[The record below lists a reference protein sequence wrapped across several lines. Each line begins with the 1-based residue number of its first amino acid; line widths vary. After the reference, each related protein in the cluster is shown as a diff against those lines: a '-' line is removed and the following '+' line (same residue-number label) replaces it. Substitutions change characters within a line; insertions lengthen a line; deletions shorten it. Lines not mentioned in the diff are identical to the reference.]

1 MTRPVRMDIAA
12 VLAAVPGLAWAKAA
26 VVTAGRRLAEEWRAS
41 APYRLTL
48 EGPKAEGFAAG
59 PREFRP
65 TDAEAGRWLL
75 AGRFVLAGA
84 TMETGAGG
92 DPWDRPS
99 PARLFAVRLHRFAWA
114 SDLLGTGETGA
125 RELLRLFFAW
135 RAVFGR
141 VSPFGWGPETL
152 ERRVFNLACAA
163 RRLSAV
169 ASDAEV
175 QALAQSLAAQA
186 RHLLRIDTGP
196 ARAAERFTAAAV
208 AGAALSGSAGEKLL
222 AAALPR
228 LSKALT
234 TAVLPDGGVKN
245 RSPEAGLE
253 LLLDLLTLDDALLQR
268 GREAP
273 VEVARAIDRLTGA
286 LRFFTLGD
294 GRLPSFHGGEAGDP
308 GHIDAARAH
317 EESDAKPFGYAPHA
331 GYHRL
336 VGKSLQVIVDA
347 AGPPEAAWSVAA
359 CAHPLALEVSA
370 GRDRLIVN
378 PGWSPD
384 AAAPAGLRL
393 TAGGSTASLG
403 HGSAGRPLTGFLG
416 RALGPRLVEG
426 PGRVEARR
434 NENEGGVW
442 LELAHDGWAPRF
454 GLLHERRLFLDART
468 DELRGEDRFA
478 PAAHGPK
485 TPPPGPAVYACRFH
499 LHPDVQASLARDERS
514 VLLRGPSDRGWWF
527 RNDAAEVILEPSVWF
542 EHGLPRRSV
551 QVVLRGQI
559 PGEGSARVRWKLTPV
574 EPDASAKR

>member
-1 MTRPVRMDIAA
+1 MPRPVRLDIKAALAAFPGLTWGKAA
-12 VLAAVPGLAWAKAA
+12 VLVAA
-26 VVTAGRRLAEEWRAS
+26 RRIADEWQAS
-41 APYRLTL
+41 PPYRLTL
-48 EGPKAEGFAAG
+48 EGPRAEGFAAG
-59 PREFRP
+59 PRDFRP

-84 TMETGAGG
+84 TMETGPGG

-99 PARLFAVRLHRFAWA
+99 PSRLFAVRLHRFAWA
-114 SDLLGTGETGA
+114 SDMLGTGEQGA

-135 RAVFGR
+135 RVVFGR
-141 VSPFGWGPETL
+141 VNPFGWGPETL

-175 QALAQSLAAQA
+175 QMLAQSLAAQA
-186 RHLLRIDTGP
+186 RHLLRLDTGP
-196 ARAAERFTAAAV
+196 ARAAERFAAASV
-208 AGAALSGSAGEKLL
+208 AGAALSGPAGDKLL
-222 AAALPR
+222 GAALPR

-234 TAVLPDGGVKN
+234 VAVLPDGGMKT

-273 VEVARAIDRLTGA
+273 VEVARAIDRLSGA

-294 GRLPSFHGGEAGDP
+294 GRLPSFHGGEAGDA

-317 EESDAKPFGYAPHA
+317 EESEAKPFGYAPHA

-336 VGKSLQVIVDA
+336 VGKTLQAIVDA
-347 AGPPEAAWSVAA
+347 APPAPGVWSVAS

-393 TAGGSTASLG
+393 SAGGSTVSLG
-403 HGSAGRPLTGFLG
+403 HGSPGRPLTGFLA
-416 RALGPRLVEG
+416 RALGSRLVDG

-442 LELAHDGWAPRF
+442 LELAHDGWSEAF
-454 GLLHERRLFLDART
+454 GLLHERRLFLDSRV

-478 PAAHGPK
+478 PGAVGPK
-485 TPPPGPAVYACRFH
+485 TPAPGRVPYAARFH
-499 LHPDVQASLARDERS
+499 LHHDVQASLARDQRS
-514 VLLRGPSDRGWWF
+514 VLLRGVSDRGWWF
-527 RNDAAEVILEPSVWF
+527 RNDAPEVVLEPSVWF

-551 QVVLRGQI
+551 QVVLRGHI
-559 PGEGSARVRWKLTPV
+559 DAEAGTRVRWKLTPV
-574 EPDASAKR
+574 EGEAKK